1 MNDREHVAAR
11 VAAPSPPPPISQ
23 CIRPLASSLDVTI
36 MHTSD
41 MQGVMVIVADSQ
53 LWLLLLLLLLQQRL
67 LLLADDECHL
77 LYRGNERIAIGVTC

>member
-1 MNDREHVAAR
+1 
-11 VAAPSPPPPISQ
+11 
-23 CIRPLASSLDVTI
+23 